1 MDNVFHKILE
11 KLCVVISYSVTLT
24 MNIQRCI
31 QVCVKSLRISR
42 FWLSC
47 FSPRNENLQLLVGIT
62 LKKLLILKKNNFVLN
77 LSDNLMFNTYDVV
90 IKSTV
95 TW

>member
-1 MDNVFHKILE
+1 MYQFVKIL
-11 KLCVVISYSVTLT
+11 
-24 MNIQRCI
+24 
-31 QVCVKSLRISR
+31 
-42 FWLSC
+42 
-47 FSPRNENLQLLVGIT
+47 NLE
-62 LKKLLILKKNNFVLN
+62 KNNFVLN